1 MSAPLPSKA
10 RAVIIGGGVAGCSV
24 AYHLAKLGWTDI
36 VLLERQTLTSGTT
49 WHAAGLIG
57 QGRASPTMQ
66 RLAMA
71 SAKLYGELE
80 AETGLSTGLRRV
92 GSLLVAISRERA
104 EEVKR
109 LASSVRM
116 NGLDCALLTPAEV
129 KAMYPLLETRD
140 VTLGFHIPTDGQA
153 DPGNVAL
160 SMAKGARMRGV
171 KIFENVKVTGIDT
184 ANGRVTGVHVGSD
197 PTLMGSDPTL
207 IATDI
212 VINCAGLWGR
222 AVGKMAGVDIPL
234 QACEHFYIVTE
245 PLDGLPKSLP
255 VMRVPEECAYYKE
268 DAGKLLV
275 GWFERTAKPW
285 GLDGVPD
292 DFKFGEL
299 PEDLEHIQP
308 VLELAMARLPALQK
322 IGIRKFFNGP
332 ESFTPDDR
340 WMMGEAPDLR
350 GFHMLCGFNS
360 IGIISSGGAG
370 MALAQWIAD
379 GEPPFDLGD
388 VDIRRMHGFQNTK
401 SYLVTRVTEAL
412 GLLYDHH
419 WPYRQFASARGV
431 RKSPLH
437 ERLAGLGACFG
448 EAAGWERA
456 NWFLP
461 AEARARGE
469 KAEYEYSWGR
479 QNWFGYAREEHMA
492 IRQGVGFFDMSSFG
506 KIRVEG
512 RDAEGLLQR
521 ICANDV
527 SVPVGRIV
535 YTQWLNRRGGVEAD
549 VTVTRLSETAFLVV
563 TPSTTLP
570 RDLAWIRRQTPE
582 GAHAVAV
589 DVTAMECV
597 IPVMGPKS
605 RELLAKVTPAD
616 LSNAAF
622 PFATMQEIE
631 LGFARVRAHRVTFVG
646 ELGWE
651 IYATADMARHVF
663 DTIWAAGEPMG
674 LRPCGLHTLD
684 SCRLEKAY
692 RHQGHD
698 MSDAEHVL
706 EAGLGFAVRTEKP
719 RGKFGDFLGRDA
731 VLAKRASGLT
741 KRLVQ
746 FKLNDPEP
754 LLHHHEP
761 IWRDGKCAGYVTS
774 ANYGHF
780 LGGAVGLG
788 YVKGPPGETPADVL
802 ASNYEIEVAGK
813 RIPATASLKPMY
825 DPNSERV
832 KS

>member
-1 MSAPLPSKA
+1 MSTPLPTHA

-71 SAKLYGELE
+71 SAKLY
-80 AETGLSTGLRRV
+80 AEIEKETELSTGFRRV
-92 GSLLVAISRERA
+92 GSLAVAISDERA
-104 EEVKR
+104 EEIKR
-109 LASSVRM
+109 LAPSVRM
-116 NGLDCALLTPAEV
+116 NGLDCALLSPAEL
-129 KAMYPLLETRD
+129 KALYPLLRTDD
-140 VTLGFHIPTDGQA
+140 VRLALHIPSDGQA

-171 KIFENVKVTGIDT
+171 KIFENVKVTGIT
-184 ANGRVTGVHVGSD
+184 KASGRVTGVETAGGS
-197 PTLMGSDPTL
+197 
-207 IATDI
+207 IAADT

-222 AVGKMAGVDIPL
+222 DVGLMAGVDVPL

-245 PLDGLPKSLP
+245 PVPGIAKNLP
-255 VMRVPEECAYYKE
+255 VMRVQEEAAYYKE
-268 DAGKLLV
+268 DAGKLLI
-275 GWFERTAKPW
+275 GWFELKSKPW
-285 GLDGVPD
+285 GVNGIPD

-308 VLELAMARLPALQK
+308 LLELAMSRVPALQTV
-322 IGIRKFFNGP
+322 GIRKFFNGP

-350 GFHMLCGFNS
+350 GFYVLCGFNS

-370 MALAQWIAD
+370 QALAQWIAD

-401 SYLVTRVTEAL
+401 RYLVSRTTETL

-419 WPYRQFASARGV
+419 WPYRQFASSRGV
-431 RKSPLH
+431 RTSPLH
-437 ERLAGLGACFG
+437 ERMAGLGACFG
-448 EAAGWERA
+448 EAAGWERP

-461 AEARARGE
+461 PEAKARGE
-469 KAEYEYSWGR
+469 KAEYKYSWGR
-479 QNWFGYAREEHMA
+479 QNWFAHAHDEHMA
-492 IRQGVGFFDMSSFG
+492 IRQGVGFFDMTSFG

-512 RDAEGLLQR
+512 RDAEGVLQL

-527 SVPVGRIV
+527 AVPVGKIV
-535 YTQWLNRRGGVEAD
+535 YTQFLNRRGGVEAD
-549 VTVTRLSETAFLVV
+549 VTVTRLSETAFIVV
-563 TPSTTLP
+563 TPSLTLP
-570 RDLAWIRRQTPE
+570 RDLAWIRRHMPAD
-582 GAHAVAV
+582 AHCLAT
-589 DVTAMECV
+589 DITAMECV

-616 LSNAAF
+616 LSNLAF
-622 PFATMQEIE
+622 PFGTMREIE
-631 LGFARVRAHRVTFVG
+631 LGLTRVRAHRVTYVG

-663 DTIWAAGEPMG
+663 DTIWEAGQPLG
-674 LRPCGLHTLD
+674 LKPCGLHTLD
-684 SCRLEKAY
+684 SCRIEKAY

-698 MSDAEHVL
+698 MSDEEHVL
-706 EAGLGFAVRTEKP
+706 EAGLGFAVKTDKAA
-719 RGKFGDFLGRDA
+719 GKFGDFIGREA
-731 VLAKRASGLT
+731 VLAKQSKGLG
-741 KRLVQ
+741 KRLLQ
-746 FKLNDPEP
+746 FKLNDPGP
-754 LLHHHEP
+754 LLYHHEP
-761 IWRDGKCAGYVTS
+761 VWRDGVCAGYITS

-780 LGGAVGLG
+780 LGAAVGLG
-788 YVKGPPGETPADVL
+788 YVKGPLGETPTDVL
-802 ASNYEIEVAGK
+802 ASKYEIEVAGN

-825 DPNSERV
+825 DPGSKRV
-832 KS
+832 KG